1 MHTRTG
7 IHEAHRGRVALLA
20 ASGLAAAA
28 LLLSPSCARASGIG
42 VRGAWVDTPE
52 REDDA
57 QMVGA
62 FLRLG
67 TTMALEGAVDYRKTE
82 LGGGAEVRT
91 WPATLSLVAFPIPYI
106 YGLAGIGWYNTTL
119 ELPASFG
126 GMEDTWR
133 EFGYHLGA
141 GIQAPI
147 VTSLSFV
154 GDLRYSYVG
163 YDFDEFA
170 VAVSDFDGG
179 DYLAL
184 NLGLMITFPE
194 RN

>member
-1 MHTRTG
+1 MSTRILREFAT
-7 IHEAHRGRVALLA
+7 VAAVVAAVLA
-20 ASGLAAAA
+20 CGLACGPAPAA
-28 LLLSPSCARASGIG
+28 ASGIG
-42 VRGAWVDTPE
+42 IRGAWVDTPE
-52 REDDA
+52 REDDT
-57 QMVGA
+57 QMVGG
-62 FLRLG
+62 FFRLG
-67 TTMALEGAVDYRKTE
+67 NRIALEAAVDYRNTK

-170 VAVSDFDGG
+170 DAVSDFDGG